1 MNFIFLVTD
10 YERKLAKHTTI
21 RLAREAT
28 SRGHQVWF
36 TQPGSFSYDLTNRLW
51 VEARKAPKQRYNSS
65 DVYLKDVLTA
75 SDPERIPA
83 DQADLLFLRDN
94 PPKQGTDRNWAQ
106 SSGVMFG
113 RLAKENGV
121 LVLNDPD
128 GLSRA
133 SNKLYLQG
141 FPANVRPKT
150 LITRNLKEVKD
161 FAESLKGDMILK
173 PLAGSG
179 GDRVFIV
186 KKKSPY
192 NLNQLVE
199 SLSSTGYLIAQ
210 QYLTAAKEGDV
221 RLFLMDGEPLRVK
234 GKYAAFRRR
243 RTGDDIRSNMHA
255 GGVMEAVEVDDKML
269 AVAEAVKPKLLAD
282 GMFLVGLDIVGNKL
296 MEINV
301 FCPGGLGGMEQVEGV
316 NFSGAVIEALEKKVE
331 QTERGPMPPILVG
344 GVRVESPAVEGSACA
359 APETVSAE
367 PSKPAPSPAPA

>member
-1 MNFIFLVTD
+1 MNFVFLVTD
-10 YERKLAKHTTI
+10 FEKKLAKHTTI

-28 SRGHQVWF
+28 CRGHQVWF
-36 TQPGSFSYDLTNRLW
+36 TQPGAFSYDGTDRLW
-51 VEARKAPKQRYNSS
+51 VEARKVSKSRYTSS
-65 DVYLKDVLTA
+65 DVYLKELLHGSQA
-75 SDPERIPA
+75 ERIPV
-83 DQADLLFLRDN
+83 DRADLLFLRDN
-94 PPKQGTDRNWAQ
+94 PAKHGNDRTWAQ
-106 SSGVMFG
+106 GSGVLFG
-113 RLAKENGV
+113 RLAKEQGV

-141 FPANVRPKT
+141 FPSHVRPKT
-150 LITRNLKEVKD
+150 LITRSIRQVRD
-161 FAESLKGDMILK
+161 FAEGLRGDMILK
-173 PLAGSG
+173 PLQGSG

-199 SLSSTGYLIAQ
+199 SLASTGYLIAQ
-210 QYLTAAKEGDV
+210 EYLTAAREGDV

-234 GKYAAFRRR
+234 GRYAAFRRR

-255 GGVMEAVEVDDKML
+255 GGVMEAVEVDAKML
-269 AVAEAVKPKLLAD
+269 AVAEAVKPKLQAD

-316 NFSGAVIEALEKKVE
+316 NFSGAVIEALEKRVNARQVCPSGVFGE
-331 QTERGPMPPILVG
+331 GPERLHSAV
-344 GVRVESPAVEGSACA
+344 SPQLSQPLAR
-359 APETVSAE
+359 
-367 PSKPAPSPAPA
+367 

>member
-10 YERKLAKHTTI
+10 FEKKQAKHTTI

-28 SRGHQVWF
+28 IRGHQVWF

-51 VEARKAPKQRYNSS
+51 VEARKAPKQRYISNEI
-65 DVYLKDVLTA
+65 YLKDVLTGCP
-75 SDPERIPA
+75 PEKIA
-83 DQADLLFLRDN
+83 VDEADLLFLRDN
-94 PPKQGTDRNWAQ
+94 PAKHGSDRNWAQ
-106 SSGVMFG
+106 GMGVLFG
-113 RLAKENGV
+113 RLAQQNGV

-141 FPANVRPKT
+141 FPAAVRPKT
-150 LITRNLKEVKD
+150 LITRSLKEVRE
-161 FAESLKGDMILK
+161 FSENLKGDMVLK
-173 PLAGSG
+173 PLQGSG
-179 GDRVFIV
+179 GDRVFFV
-186 KKKSPY
+186 KKKSPV

-199 SLSSTGYLIAQ
+199 SLADTGYLIAQ
-210 QYLTAAKEGDV
+210 HYLTAAKEGDV
-221 RLFLMDGEPLRVK
+221 RLFLMDGEPLKVK
-234 GKYAAFRRR
+234 GRYAAFRRR

-269 AVAEAVKPKLLAD
+269 AVAEAVKPKLVAD

-316 NFSGAVIEALEKKVE
+316 NFSGAVIEALERKVLSS
-331 QTERGPMPPILVG
+331 GPLRDPDKIRDLSSLAKLSDPLSG
-344 GVRVESPAVEGSACA
+344 RL
-359 APETVSAE
+359 
-367 PSKPAPSPAPA
+367 